1 MAGVGPAWLRDVGF
15 GLRSG
20 TLPVMTA
27 WIVLSALTALSALAL
42 RHARPKDPP
51 LPRGYDGERQLAE
64 LRARVVGG
72 TYTGLS
78 DGPPT
83 PSIRRLPTLQGRPWA
98 NHGSTAWIG
107 RLGSL
112 YADLRRAW
120 RDGAALPPELP
131 LRDYPIARR

>member
-1 MAGVGPAWLRDVGF
+1 
-15 GLRSG
+15 
-20 TLPVMTA
+20 MTP
-27 WIVLSALTALSALAL
+27 WIVLSALTALSALTL

-64 LRARVVGG
+64 LRALVVGG
-72 TYTGLS
+72 TSAGVP
-78 DGPPT
+78 DGPPS
-83 PSIRRLPTLQGRPWA
+83 PSIRSARTLRGRPWA
-98 NHGSTAWIG
+98 NHRPTAWIG
-107 RLGSL
+107 RLGNL